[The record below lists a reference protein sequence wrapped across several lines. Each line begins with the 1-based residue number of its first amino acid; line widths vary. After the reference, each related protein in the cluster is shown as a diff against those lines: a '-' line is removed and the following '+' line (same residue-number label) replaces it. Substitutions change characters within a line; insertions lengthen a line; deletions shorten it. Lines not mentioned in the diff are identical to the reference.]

1 MHSGTALRRFRLTV
15 AEIYFAGVLSLI
27 IILVSGLFVG
37 MVLALQGYETL
48 QRFGASE
55 SLGVLVALSLVR
67 ELGPVVAGLLFAS
80 RAGSAITAEI
90 GLMKATEQ
98 ISAMEMMAVD
108 PIARVVAP
116 RFWGGVISM
125 PLLAAL
131 FSAAGIFG
139 GYLVGVQ
146 LIGVDAGAFWSQM
159 QAAVDLRNDILNGVI
174 KSVVFGVAVTWIAVF
189 EGYDARADRRRR
201 VARHH
206 AHRGHLVA
214 RHPGAR
220 FRPDGA
226 DVHRRQQLM
235 NRSMIDLWVGIFVA
249 VGFAGAAVPRAQ
261 GRQPRHLLHRP
272 DLPGARQVRQHRR
285 PQGARPGEERGRG
298 GRPRRRHPL
307 RQRKLRGDRR
317 R

>member
-1 MHSGTALRRFRLTV
+1 MALTTLRARIERLGAGMSSYVWRLGFASRFLGYMLVHSGTALKRFHLTI

-37 MVLALQGYETL
+37 MVLGLQGYETL

-98 ISAMEMMAVD
+98 LSAMEMMAVD
-108 PIARVVAP
+108 PVARVVAP

-131 FSAAGIFG
+131 FSAMGVFG

-159 QAAVDLRNDILNGVI
+159 QAAVDLRNDILNGVY
-174 KSVVFGVAVTWIAVF
+174 KSIVFGIAVTWIAVF
-189 EGYDARADRRRR
+189 EGYDAVPTAEGVSRATTRTVVTSSLAILALDF
-201 VARHH
+201 VLTA
-206 AHRGHLVA
+206 
-214 RHPGAR
+214 
-220 FRPDGA
+220 
-226 DVHRRQQLM
+226 LM
-235 NRSMIDLWVGIFVA
+235 FTGT
-249 VGFAGAAVPRAQ
+249 
-261 GRQPRHLLHRP
+261 
-272 DLPGARQVRQHRR
+272 
-285 PQGARPGEERGRG
+285 E
-298 GRPRRRHPL
+298 
-307 RQRKLRGDRR
+307 K
-317 R
+317 

>member
-1 MHSGTALRRFRLTV
+1 MSLTTLRARIERLGAGMSSHIWRIGFASRFLFYMLVHSGTALRRFHLTI

-37 MVLALQGYETL
+37 MVLGLQGYETL

-98 ISAMEMMAVD
+98 LSAMEMMAVD
-108 PIARVVAP
+108 PVARVVAP

-131 FSAAGIFG
+131 FSAMGVFG

-159 QAAVDLRNDILNGVI
+159 QAAVDLRNDILNGVY
-174 KSVVFGVAVTWIAVF
+174 KSIVFGVAVTGIAVF
-189 EGYDARADRRRR
+189 EGYDAVPTAEGVSRATTRTVVTSSLAILALDF
-201 VARHH
+201 VLTA
-206 AHRGHLVA
+206 
-214 RHPGAR
+214 
-220 FRPDGA
+220 
-226 DVHRRQQLM
+226 LM
-235 NRSMIDLWVGIFVA
+235 FTGT
-249 VGFAGAAVPRAQ
+249 
-261 GRQPRHLLHRP
+261 
-272 DLPGARQVRQHRR
+272 
-285 PQGARPGEERGRG
+285 E
-298 GRPRRRHPL
+298 
-307 RQRKLRGDRR
+307 K
-317 R
+317 